1 VSRAVVVLAAAL
13 LLGAACSVANPFAPS
28 NASAKQNA
36 QEMALKFAQCMR
48 QHGVNLPDPGA
59 NGAFQINGRA
69 AGASPAPKD
78 EPQTGGP
85 QGIDIQSSQF
95 QAAQQAC
102 KQYEPNGAQGAN
114 GPSQQQLDAMAKFAQ
129 CMRQH
134 GIPMQDP
141 KASGGG
147 ISISASPGSVD
158 PGSDQFKQAQQACQH
173 LMPGG
178 GQGVTTQKNG

>member
-1 VSRAVVVLAAAL
+1 VSRAVAVLAATL
-13 LLGAACSVANPFAPS
+13 FLAAGCGVANPFAPS

-36 QEMALKFAQCMR
+36 QELALKFAQCMR

-59 NGAFQINGRA
+59 NGAFINSSGT
-69 AGASPAPKD
+69 GGTNGSP
-78 EPQTGGP
+78 QSTGGP
-85 QGIDIQSSQF
+85 KGIDPQSSQF
-95 QAAQQAC
+95 QAAQNAC
-102 KQYEPNGAQGAN
+102 KQYQPNGAQGADR
-114 GPSQQQLDAMAKFAQ
+114 PSQQQLDAMAKFAQ

-147 ISISASPGSVD
+147 ISIEASPGSVD

-178 GQGVTTQKNG
+178 GQGLATRTSNG